1 MPAAAS
7 LASYSESHETVL
19 TQIILLLASTV
30 CDLLSVALLARF
42 ALQAVR
48 APFRNPLGQF
58 LLATTNWM
66 VIPVRRVVPSAF
78 GYDSASMLLAWVW
91 QMIYVG
97 VAGALGSGALGLI
110 AVSVP
115 GILVIGLFE
124 TLKLM
129 VYLAMAIVLV
139 SAIFSWVNPYAP
151 MAESVNQLASPLLR
165 PFRRLVPPLGGIDL
179 SPLVLLLALQIVL
192 IVLSGLRNSL
202 LSLL

>member
-1 MPAAAS
+1 M
-7 LASYSESHETVL
+7 
-19 TQIILLLASTV
+19 
-30 CDLLSVALLARF
+30 
-42 ALQAVR
+42 
-48 APFRNPLGQF
+48 
-58 LLATTNWM
+58 
-66 VIPVRRVVPSAF
+66 
-78 GYDSASMLLAWVW
+78 
-91 QMIYVG
+91 
-97 VAGALGSGALGLI
+97 
-110 AVSVP
+110 
-115 GILVIGLFE
+115 IGLFE

-192 IVLSGLRNSL
+192 IVLSSLRNSL